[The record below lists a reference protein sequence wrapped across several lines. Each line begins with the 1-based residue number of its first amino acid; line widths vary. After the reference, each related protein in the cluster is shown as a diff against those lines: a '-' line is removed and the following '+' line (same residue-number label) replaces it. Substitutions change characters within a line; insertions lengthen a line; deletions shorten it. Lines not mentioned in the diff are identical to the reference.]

1 MRPTREEEHTIIY
14 VIVAAIVANAAVAIA
29 IFARANFV
37 MANFGEVSL
46 PRLWTPPALA
56 ALQAAGAAGLL
67 LGLLGLPAIGIAAAA
82 GLVLF
87 FVVAVAMHLR
97 AGAYKSLPS
106 PVFFLALA
114 VAALVMM
121 VIR

>member
-1 MRPTREEEHTIIY
+1 LRPTEEEEHIIIY
-14 VIVAAIVANAAVAIA
+14 VIVVAVVANAAVAIA

-46 PRLWTPPALA
+46 PRFWTPPVLA

-67 LGLLGLPAIGIAAAA
+67 LGLLGVPAIGIAAAA

-87 FVVAVAMHLR
+87 FVVAVTMHLR

-106 PVFFLALA
+106 PVFFLGLA